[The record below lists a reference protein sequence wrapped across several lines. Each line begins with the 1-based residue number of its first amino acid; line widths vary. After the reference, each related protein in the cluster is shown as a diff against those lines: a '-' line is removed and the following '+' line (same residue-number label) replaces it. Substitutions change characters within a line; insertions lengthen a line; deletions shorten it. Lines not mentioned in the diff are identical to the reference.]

1 VGFTVLGHWIP
12 LFTTALILAALVAV
26 GLAVA
31 RVSYRAARMRSELS
45 RGFQQAMDAA
55 TAVELTG
62 QTSACRAAE
71 GVAPTGHARP
81 GA

>member
-12 LFTTALILAALVAV
+12 LFTTALILAALLA
-26 GLAVA
+26 GGFAVA
-31 RVSYRAARMRSELS
+31 RVRYRAARLRSELS

-55 TAVELTG
+55 TAVEVSG
-62 QTSACRAAE
+62 QTPACRAAE
-71 GVAPTGHARP
+71 GVAPTGDARP